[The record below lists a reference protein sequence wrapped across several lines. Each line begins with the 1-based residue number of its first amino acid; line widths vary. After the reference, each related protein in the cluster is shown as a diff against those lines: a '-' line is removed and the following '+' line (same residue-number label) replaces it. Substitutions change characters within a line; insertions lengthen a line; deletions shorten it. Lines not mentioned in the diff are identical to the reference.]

1 MASTCWWPAGTSRCR
16 PPSGGP
22 AAGAPRGGGRAR
34 AGGRRPR
41 AGVGRRRGDQ
51 RRGRLGG
58 GPGRRHAPAPVRG
71 AGRAWC
77 ARGAEPGTRWGR
89 GRRRPARSDI
99 ATRYGARGMSSVE
112 QFEQVPVS
120 GRVRTAD
127 GGSIPGAAVTLA
139 DMSGRQVAVAQTDT
153 AGQYTLAAPG
163 AGSYLVIVSAPGHQ
177 PAASV
182 LTAPGAGTSHD
193 IVLRGGSGLTGTVR
207 AGGSGQ
213 PVGNATVT
221 VANTRGEIAGAV
233 TTGSDGTYRLSQLAE
248 GQYTLVVAA
257 AAYAPLA
264 EQVTVEEGELARHDV
279 ELPAS
284 GRVVGT
290 VLTAD
295 GDQPF
300 PGAEVT
306 LTNEVG
312 TEIAAATVG
321 QDGSFALSDVPPGRY
336 TLVAGGYRPGVA
348 SLPAGN
354 GRTRQADITLTL
366 PE

>member
-1 MASTCWWPAGTSRCR
+1 
-16 PPSGGP
+16 
-22 AAGAPRGGGRAR
+22 
-34 AGGRRPR
+34 
-41 AGVGRRRGDQ
+41 
-51 RRGRLGG
+51 
-58 GPGRRHAPAPVRG
+58 
-71 AGRAWC
+71 
-77 ARGAEPGTRWGR
+77 
-89 GRRRPARSDI
+89 
-99 ATRYGARGMSSVE
+99 MSSVE
-112 QFEQVPVS
+112 QFEHVPVS
-120 GRVRTAD
+120 GRVRTSE
-127 GGSIPGAAVTLA
+127 GGSIPAAAVTLA
-139 DMSGRQVAVAQTDT
+139 DMSGRQVAVTRTDT

-163 AGSYLVIVSAPGHQ
+163 AGSYLVIVSAAGHQ

-193 IVLRGGSGLTGTVR
+193 IVLRGGSGLAGTVR

-221 VANTRGEIAGAV
+221 VANARGEIAGAV

-264 EQVTVEEGELARHDV
+264 EQVAVEEGELARHDV

-312 TEIAAATVG
+312 TEIAATTAG
-321 QDGSFALSDVPPGRY
+321 QDGSFALSDVPSGRY

>member
-1 MASTCWWPAGTSRCR
+1 
-16 PPSGGP
+16 
-22 AAGAPRGGGRAR
+22 
-34 AGGRRPR
+34 
-41 AGVGRRRGDQ
+41 
-51 RRGRLGG
+51 
-58 GPGRRHAPAPVRG
+58 
-71 AGRAWC
+71 
-77 ARGAEPGTRWGR
+77 
-89 GRRRPARSDI
+89 
-99 ATRYGARGMSSVE
+99 MSSVE
-112 QFEQVPVS
+112 KFEQVTVS

-153 AGQYTLAAPG
+153 AGQYRLAAPG

-193 IVLRGGSGLTGTVR
+193 IVLRGGSGLAGTVR

-213 PVGNATVT
+213 PVSGATVT
-221 VANTRGEIAGAV
+221 VANARGEIAAAA
-233 TTGSDGTYRLSQLAE
+233 TTGPDGSYRLSQLAE

-264 EQVTVEEGELARHDV
+264 GQVAVEEGELVQHDV

-284 GRVVGT
+284 GRVIGT
-290 VLTAD
+290 VLSAD

-300 PGAEVT
+300 AGAQVT

-312 TEIAAATVG
+312 TEIAATTADP
-321 QDGSFALSDVPPGRY
+321 DGNFTLSDVPSGRY

-348 SLPAGN
+348 TLPAGN

>member
-1 MASTCWWPAGTSRCR
+1 
-16 PPSGGP
+16 
-22 AAGAPRGGGRAR
+22 
-34 AGGRRPR
+34 
-41 AGVGRRRGDQ
+41 
-51 RRGRLGG
+51 
-58 GPGRRHAPAPVRG
+58 
-71 AGRAWC
+71 
-77 ARGAEPGTRWGR
+77 
-89 GRRRPARSDI
+89 
-99 ATRYGARGMSSVE
+99 MSPVE
-112 QFEQVPVS
+112 QFGPVPVS
-120 GRVRTAD
+120 GRVRTAE

-139 DMSGRQVAVAQTDT
+139 DMSGRQVAVAQADT
-153 AGQYTLAAPG
+153 AGQYRLAAPG

-177 PAASV
+177 PTASV

-213 PVGNATVT
+213 PVSGATVT
-221 VANTRGEIAGAV
+221 VANGRGEIAGTA
-233 TTGSDGTYRLSQLAE
+233 TTAADGTYRLSQLTE

-264 EQVTVEEGELARHDV
+264 AQVAVEEGELATRDV

-312 TEIAAATVG
+312 TEVAAATAAP
-321 QDGSFALSDVPPGRY
+321 DGSFTLSDVPSGRY
-336 TLVAGGYRPGVA
+336 TLVASGYRPGVA
-348 SLPAGN
+348 ALPAGN